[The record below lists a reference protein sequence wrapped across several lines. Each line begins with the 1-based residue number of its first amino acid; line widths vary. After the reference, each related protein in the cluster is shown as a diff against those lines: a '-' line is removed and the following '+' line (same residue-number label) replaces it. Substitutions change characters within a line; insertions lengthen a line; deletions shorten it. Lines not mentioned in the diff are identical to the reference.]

1 MDERREKE
9 LRKQYKE
16 REQAE
21 ARRTLGL
28 FPDQLRDLRA
38 HLERSLGGLGI
49 PCDHTLSRTRD
60 WAAREELDPDR
71 VAAAVSAIGGCC
83 DCEVL
88 LNVTPDQFGSDRLG
102 HRPGEE

>member
-1 MDERREKE
+1 MDQKRKKE

-21 ARRTLGL
+21 AQRTLGL

-38 HLERSLGGLGI
+38 HLDASLGGLGM
-49 PCDHTLSRTRD
+49 PCDHTLTRTRE
-60 WAAREELDPDR
+60 WAAKEGMDPDR
-71 VAAAVSAIGGCC
+71 MTAAVSAFGGYC

-88 LNVTPDQFGSDRLG
+88 LNVTPDLFGYDQPG
-102 HRPGEE
+102 HHPGQE